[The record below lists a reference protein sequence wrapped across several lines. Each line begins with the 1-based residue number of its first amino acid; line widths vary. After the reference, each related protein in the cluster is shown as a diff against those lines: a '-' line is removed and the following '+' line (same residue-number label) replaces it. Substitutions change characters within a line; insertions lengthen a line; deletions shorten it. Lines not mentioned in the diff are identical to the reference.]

1 MNKLLEFIQKW
12 LKTAGVCAFKKVAN
26 TASILIPITQQIGWK
41 SLIGLLVI
49 TAIVSLLES
58 IAHN

>member
-1 MNKLLEFIQKW
+1 MNKLLEFIQEW
-12 LKTAGVCAFKKVAN
+12 LKTAGVFALKKVAN